1 MRAFPATLTP
11 IPMAASRPR
20 SAMCLRRSPRV
31 LVGRKALLRAEV
43 ALESAIAMYIGAKQ
57 PLPAPSTEEAGEE
70 IVPLSALGIAKT
82 ALYDAN
88 KALAVR
94 LAARGLRLVVGV
106 AQAA

>member
-1 MRAFPATLTP
+1 M
-11 IPMAASRPR
+11 
-20 SAMCLRRSPRV
+20 
-31 LVGRKALLRAEV
+31 RAEV
-43 ALESAIAMYIGAKQ
+43 ALESALAMYIAAKQ

-70 IVPLSALGIAKT
+70 MMPLSALGIAKT